1 MSILEKEVGT
11 AGIDPVAFEV
21 IRHRLHGIT
30 SEQAARI
37 MTISGSKQVT
47 EMSDFN
53 VGLYLADG
61 SVAAMGHTSLHH
73 SACMADMVRAIIED
87 CAGDPG
93 IGEGDMF
100 IVNDPWKGSMHAPD
114 IAMLAPLHVD
124 GELVLWA
131 SGIMHMS
138 DIGGMTEGSL
148 VQAATEMYQEGLHL
162 PPMKFVEGG
171 RVRTDLLR
179 MILGN
184 SRHPATMTL
193 DLKGLIASNNA
204 AREGLENLVRRY
216 GVGMLHS
223 VMARLIDLSEER
235 LRRRIAEL
243 PDAVV
248 FGTGLMEYDAAIKDI
263 PEVHCELRKSGDR
276 LSFDFSQSSGQLP
289 SAVNCTMGGLRA
301 GVAAALLPML
311 AHGIPWNEGLFRAVD
326 ILCPEGRICNAKRPA
341 AVSGNIAGAVWE
353 AEIAS
358 LIALSRLVATSD
370 SFLPEAQA
378 SSCGRPRTLAF
389 FGLNQ
394 HGERYR
400 GRTYD
405 VIASGGGAYANH
417 DGVSTQ
423 GHHGME
429 RTLISNA
436 EVLELD
442 YPMLYLRR
450 GWATDSGGPGRQR
463 GGLSLLGV
471 YALHNTEATFQ
482 YINQEWRSPDAL
494 GLFGGY
500 PGGETGHDLI
510 RHSDLLEQFSNGHIP
525 DFHELAGEP
534 LPEAKRQANMQLDS
548 SDVIRANPPAG
559 GGWGDPLDR
568 TLDEIQADLA
578 AGAISL
584 EAAQGVYGC
593 IVGASGKIDGARTKQ
608 HREELL
614 ALRRAWPAN
623 ATRAGRPSGE
633 LTRVGPLGDRME
645 IVIDG
650 ARERWTRCTCGNVLA
665 KAEDNWRDYA
675 GKHVG
680 DPQAM
685 GFALKVHELLELREY
700 ACRSCGRLHA
710 VEVCRKAG
718 PEPSDIRF
726 VFSPSAVA

>member
-1 MSILEKEVGT
+1 VSIVERAIGT
-11 AGIDPVAFEV
+11 PGVDPVAFEV
-21 IRHRLHGIT
+21 IRHRLQGIT

-124 GELVLWA
+124 GKLVLWA
-131 SGIMHMS
+131 GGIMHMS
-138 DIGGMTEGSL
+138 DIGGMVEGSL

-162 PPMKFVEGG
+162 PPMRLVEGG
-171 RVRTDLLR
+171 RLRNDLFK

-184 SRHPATMTL
+184 CRHPATMGL

-204 AREGLENLVRRY
+204 AREGLDNLVRRY
-216 GVGMLHS
+216 GVDMLQY
-223 VMARLIDLSEER
+223 VMGRLIDLSEER

-243 PDAVV
+243 PDAIVAGV
-248 FGTGLMEYDAAIKDI
+248 GLMEYDAVIDDI
-263 PEVHCELRKSGDR
+263 PEVHVELRKAGDR
-276 LSFDFSQSSGQLP
+276 LSFDFSKSSGQLP

-311 AHGIPWNEGLFRAVD
+311 AHGIPWNEGLFRAIDV
-326 ILCPEGRICNAKRPA
+326 LCPEGKICNAKRPA

-370 SFLPEAQA
+370 TFLPEAQA
-378 SSCGRPRTLAF
+378 TSCGRPRTLAF
-389 FGLNQ
+389 FGVNQ

-405 VIASGGGAYANH
+405 VIASGGGAYADH

-450 GWATDSGGPGRQR
+450 GWATDSGGAGRHR

-471 YALHNTEATFQ
+471 YALHETEATFQ

-510 RHSDLLEQFSNGHIP
+510 RHSDLLEQFRNGHIP
-525 DFHELAGEP
+525 DFHELDGDHV
-534 LPEAKRQANMQLDS
+534 PESKRLANMLLDS
-548 SDVIRANPPAG
+548 SDVVRANPPAG
-559 GGWGDPLDR
+559 AGWGDPLERAPEDV
-568 TLDEIQADLA
+568 QADVRARAVSA
-578 AGAISL
+578 A
-584 EAAQGVYGC
+584 AAESVYGC
-593 IVGASGKIDGARTKQ
+593 VLDATGKIDGPATKSR
-608 HREELL
+608 REELL
-614 ALRRAWPAN
+614 AQRRSWPAN
-623 ATRAGRPSGE
+623 ETLATGPAGV
-633 LTRVGPLGDRME
+633 LTRVSPLGDRME
-645 IVIDG
+645 IVSDG
-650 ARERWTRCTCGNVLA
+650 AGVRWTRCRCGAVLSRA
-665 KAEDNWRDYA
+665 DDNWRNYA
-675 GKHVG
+675 GKHAG
-680 DPQAM
+680 DPQSP
-685 GFALKVHELLELREY
+685 GIGLKLHEKLELREY

-710 VEVCRKAG
+710 VDVCRKES
-718 PEPSDIRF
+718 PEPDDIRF
-726 VFSPSAVA
+726 VFG

>member
-1 MSILEKEVGT
+1 VSIVEREIGT
-11 AGIDPVAFEV
+11 PGVDPVAFEV
-21 IRHRLHGIT
+21 IRHRLQGIT

-87 CAGDPG
+87 CADDPG

-124 GELVLWA
+124 GKLVLWA
-131 SGIMHMS
+131 GGIMHMS
-138 DIGGMTEGSL
+138 DIGGMVEGSL

-162 PPMKFVEGG
+162 PPMRLVEGG
-171 RVRTDLLR
+171 RLRNDLFK
-179 MILGN
+179 MILSN
-184 SRHPATMTL
+184 CRHPATMGL

-216 GVGMLHS
+216 GVDMLQY
-223 VMARLIDLSEER
+223 VMGRLIDLSEER

-243 PDAVV
+243 PDAIVAGV
-248 FGTGLMEYDAAIKDI
+248 GLMEYDAAIDDI
-263 PEVHCELRKSGDR
+263 PEVHVELRKAGDR
-276 LSFDFSQSSGQLP
+276 LSFDFSKSSGQLP

-311 AHGIPWNEGLFRAVD
+311 AHGIPWNEGLFRAIDV
-326 ILCPEGRICNAKRPA
+326 LCPEGKICNAKRPA

-370 SFLPEAQA
+370 TFLPEAQA
-378 SSCGRPRTLAF
+378 TSCGRPRTLAF
-389 FGLNQ
+389 FGVNQ

-405 VIASGGGAYANH
+405 VIASGGGAYADH

-450 GWATDSGGPGRQR
+450 GWATDSGGAGRHR

-471 YALHNTEATFQ
+471 YALHETEATFQ

-510 RHSDLLEQFSNGHIP
+510 RHSDLLEHFRNGHIP
-525 DFHELAGEP
+525 DFHEIAGDHV
-534 LPEAKRQANMQLDS
+534 PESKRLANMLLDS
-548 SDVIRANPPAG
+548 SDVVRANPPAG

-568 TLDEIQADLA
+568 APEEVQDDVRAR
-578 AGAISL
+578 AIS
-584 EAAQGVYGC
+584 AAAAESVYGC
-593 IVGASGKIDGARTKQ
+593 VFDAAGKIDGAATQRR
-608 HREELL
+608 REELL
-614 ALRRAWPAN
+614 TQRRAWTANTTLTSGPAG
-623 ATRAGRPSGE
+623 A
-633 LTRVGPLGDRME
+633 LTRISPLGDQME
-645 IVIDG
+645 IVSDG
-650 ARERWTRCTCGNVLA
+650 AGVRWTRCRCGAVLSRA
-665 KAEDNWRDYA
+665 GENWRNYA

-680 DPQAM
+680 NPQTP
-685 GFALKVHELLELREY
+685 GIALKLHEKLELREY

-710 VEVCRKAG
+710 VDVCRTG
-718 PEPSDIRF
+718 SPEPDDIRF
-726 VFSPSAVA
+726 TFG

>member
-1 MSILEKEVGT
+1 
-11 AGIDPVAFEV
+11 
-21 IRHRLHGIT
+21 
-30 SEQAARI
+30 
-37 MTISGSKQVT
+37 
-47 EMSDFN
+47 
-53 VGLYLADG
+53 
-61 SVAAMGHTSLHH
+61 
-73 SACMADMVRAIIED
+73 MADMVRAIIED
-87 CAGDPG
+87 CADDPG

-114 IAMLAPLHVD
+114 IAMLAPLHVN
-124 GELVLWA
+124 GKLVLWA
-131 SGIMHMS
+131 GGIMHMS
-138 DIGGMTEGSL
+138 DIGGMVEGSL
-148 VQAATEMYQEGLHL
+148 VQAATEMYQEGIHL
-162 PPMKFVEGG
+162 PPMRLVEGG
-171 RVRTDLLR
+171 RLRGDLFK

-184 SRHPATMTL
+184 CRHPATMGL

-216 GVGMLHS
+216 GVEMLQN
-223 VMARLIDLSEER
+223 VMGRLIDLSEER

-248 FGTGLMEYDAAIKDI
+248 SGSGLMEYDAAIKGI

-276 LSFDFSQSSGQLP
+276 LSFDFAQSSDQLP

-326 ILCPEGRICNAKRPA
+326 ILCPEGKICNAKRPA

-353 AEIAS
+353 AEIAA

-370 SFLPEAQA
+370 TFLPEAQA

-405 VIASGGGAYANH
+405 VIASGGGAYCNH

-450 GWATDSGGPGRQR
+450 GWATDSGGAGRQR

-510 RHSDLLEQFSNGHIP
+510 RHSDLLEQFRNGHIP
-525 DFHELAGEP
+525 DFHELTGEA
-534 LPEAKRQANMQLDS
+534 LPESKRTANMLLDP
-548 SDVIRANPPAG
+548 SDVVRANPPAG
-559 GGWGDPLDR
+559 GGWGDPLER
-568 TLDEIQADLA
+568 SEDEVQADLA
-578 AGAISL
+578 AGAISI
-584 EAAQGVYGC
+584 EAARGAFGC
-593 IVGASGKIDGARTKQ
+593 IVDASGKLDAARTKA
-608 HREELL
+608 HRGELL
-614 ALRRAWPAN
+614 QQRSAWPAN
-623 ATRAGRPSGE
+623 KTLAARPVGA
-633 LTRVGPLGDRME
+633 LTRTGPLGDRME
-645 IVIDG
+645 IAVDG
-650 ARERWTRCTCGNVLA
+650 AGEHWTRCTCGHVLA
-665 KAEDNWRDYA
+665 PARENWREYA
-675 GKHVG
+675 GKHAG
-680 DPQAM
+680 SPQAM
-685 GFALKVHELLELREY
+685 GIALKVHELLELREY
-700 ACRSCGRLHA
+700 ACPSCGRLHS
-710 VEVCRKAG
+710 VEVCRKG
-718 PEPSDIRF
+718 SPEPHDIRLAF
-726 VFSPSAVA
+726 G